1 MSGCE
6 EELVRGTFRRL
17 DKFKPSMRKKLI
29 KESTK
34 NILSTIE
41 D

>member
-1 MSGCE
+1 MSGCDE
-6 EELVRGTFRRL
+6 TLVRETFKKLER
-17 DKFKPSMRKKLI
+17 FKPRIRKKLI

-34 NILSTIE
+34 NIISTIE

>member
-6 EELVRGTFRRL
+6 EGLVRETFRKL
-17 DKFKPSMRKKLI
+17 EKFKPSMRKKLI

-34 NILSTIE
+34 NIFSTIE